1 MLVEQKNKM
10 KGLMIKDK
18 IVIKGG
24 GKRVGRCDKQ

>member
-1 MLVEQKNKM
+1 MLVKQKNKV

-24 GKRVGRCDKQ
+24 GKKSSRCDKQ